1 MVLCGG
7 SSYIRKSKWPVLQEF
22 AYWGRE
28 GVVRQINGAWVSVQP
43 RGYHNKTK
51 RQIELML
58 IHVVYS

>member
-51 RQIELML
+51 R
-58 IHVVYS
+58 